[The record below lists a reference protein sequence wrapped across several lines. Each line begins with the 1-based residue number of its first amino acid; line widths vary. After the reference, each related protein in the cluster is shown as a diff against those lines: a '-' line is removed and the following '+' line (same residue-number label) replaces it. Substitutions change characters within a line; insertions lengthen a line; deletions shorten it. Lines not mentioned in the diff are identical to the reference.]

1 MKKLTETFNKVT
13 LTRNE
18 VFQIE
23 LPAMASAGYLWSVE
37 VTGGAGRLLT
47 ERSVAPETMS
57 VGGPIKQVFSFVAE
71 KKGNISIRAVYQRP
85 WENQAEKTMDF
96 KIKVV

>member
-1 MKKLTETFNKVT
+1 MKKLTESFNKVT

-37 VTGGAGRLLT
+37 VTSGAGRLLT
-47 ERSVAPETMS
+47 ERTQAPETQS
-57 VGGPIKQVFSFVAE
+57 IGGPISQVFSFVAE
-71 KKGNISIRAVYQRP
+71 KKGNIGIKAVYKRP
-85 WENQAEKTMDF
+85 WEANAEKSLDF
-96 KIKVV
+96 KIRVI